1 MNPPQVAKVLAP
13 MTRVWW
19 MKTCRLMAFLAVVPM
34 VFPFGG
40 RIGAAEPKKSFP
52 KGITTTT
59 MPAAPAECRLNFLRK
74 PWPEVLQKVAEE
86 TQSTLI
92 MPVPPAG
99 YFTRADLERH
109 SREDAVRILNRDLE
123 KTGYRLVASND
134 NLEVTPIKRKAP
146 EYEPHVSRTTP
157 PPAEPD
163 SKSSADHSTT
173 MPTGTNAGVIQR
185 VNHETPEPA
194 AVTTITIHPASRPA
208 LDIAKQ
214 IHATFKQ
221 RSHLE
226 NTGPHNL
233 PALLVDHFDEK
244 AREAKIP
251 LFVLEIDVEKNELTL
266 TAEESVQTGLKQLI
280 NKLDINPLGTAALP
294 SLMAGTGTTAE
305 TGRKLVQ
312 PLQLIAQLR
321 QEPNKSATP
330 LLDGPAGSASQDS
343 DAPAAPGTGGETPT
357 PNAANGGLPALLG
370 NLKGDVAIEA
380 LNDLDL
386 LILRGNEKDVEAVMQ
401 VIRAIEQMA
410 MGSLPEV
417 HLLRLRFVDSQS
429 MSQLLN
435 DVYTRMTE
443 LRTNNAQQSQVAVRV
458 VPVVTPNAVL
468 ILASS
473 NAMDAVLQLADELDQ
488 AIDPTHE
495 VQIFRLKHAV
505 ASSVVEMLTAFYTQP
520 PVGLGTRLKTAADP
534 RTNSVVVQANP
545 RDMSEIAEFIK
556 GLDNEQAAATS
567 RMRIFPLKSAAAE
580 DLAAFLNNAIQSVLN
595 PPRMMATTTGQ
606 GAFGQQ
612 QQAGT
617 NTATQQVRSTV
628 LEFLAEGGQELI
640 RSGLLNDIRF
650 NADPRTNS
658 LLVTA
663 SEQSMPLVEELIR
676 MLDRP
681 SNALAEIK
689 VFPLKNADAVNAV
702 SLLGELFNATGTQG
716 QGQNSQSNTLGMEL
730 LGTQGSGNS
739 LIPLRFSTDARTNS
753 VVAIGGADALR
764 IVEAILYKL
773 DSNDARNR
781 QTTVLKLRNSPV
793 ADVAAAINE
802 FLAAQRQLATI
813 DPDRISTS
821 QLLEQEIIVTAE
833 PITNSLL
840 ISATPTYFKQLEEIA
855 KRLDAEPA
863 QVVIQAMMVE
873 VVLDNTDEFG
883 VELGFQD
890 PVLFAR
896 SAIADLVTTNTTTT
910 VPGVGNVQTTN
921 IVSQSA
927 TPGFLFN
934 NNPLGNNNSVTNP
947 QTVGTQG
954 LSSFAMG
961 RTNNDLGYG
970 GLVLSASSDAVSV
983 LIRALA
989 ARRTLRVLS
998 RPQVLALDNQQAQV
1012 QVGQVVPVPNGVNLS
1027 STGLSQTNVLRD
1039 AAGIILTVSPR
1050 ISPEGQ
1056 IVMEVAAEKSAY
1068 PDLNSGVPIGSDGNG
1083 GFVYAPVKD
1092 ITTARTTVKVPDG
1105 QTIVVGGMITK
1116 NDMVTERKVPYLG
1129 DLPLLGK
1136 LFRFD
1141 SFQNKRTELLIF
1153 LTPRIVHS
1161 DADMEQIKQIESGR
1175 MHFFQDDVESVHG
1188 PIFGVPPDMTYPLD
1202 VLPPVKDSPKSIFPA
1217 PIVEPQRDSIPPAPA
1232 PNTINPASGA
1242 KAIDQKE
1249 PSVRR
1254 LGEVST
1260 P

>member
-1 MNPPQVAKVLAP
+1 MS
-13 MTRVWW
+13 RIRW
-19 MKTCRLMAFLAVVPM
+19 MKVSRLMAFVAMVPM
-34 VFPFGG
+34 VLPLD
-40 RIGAAEPKKSFP
+40 RPVLAAEPVES
-52 KGITTTT
+52 
-59 MPAAPAECRLNFLRK
+59 AAQEASAQVPRSMRYVAADCRLNFLRK
-74 PWPEVLQKVAEE
+74 PWSEVLQKVAEE
-86 TQSTLI
+86 TNSALV
-92 MPVPPAG
+92 MPETPPG
-99 YFTRADLERH
+99 KFTRADLARH
-109 SREDAVRILNRDLE
+109 SREEAVRILNRDLE
-123 KTGYRLVASND
+123 KAGYRLLEKDDV
-134 NLEVTPIKRKAP
+134 LEVISVKRRQP
-146 EYEPHVSRTTP
+146 EYERHQVSEDTAP
-157 PPAEPD
+157 AVAVPGAAPIDMSSPPASP
-163 SKSSADHSTT
+163 ADAA
-173 MPTGTNAGVIQR
+173 PGKIQR
-185 VNHETPEPA
+185 VNHETPAPPA
-194 AVTTITIHPASRPA
+194 ITTVTIQPVNRPA
-208 LDIAKQ
+208 LEIAKQ
-214 IHATFKQ
+214 MHVTFKQ
-221 RSHLE
+221 RSRLE
-226 NTGPHNL
+226 NSGPHQL
-233 PALLVDHFDEK
+233 PAFIVDHFDE
-244 AREAKIP
+244 EAKAAGQP
-251 LFVLEIDVEKNELTL
+251 LFVLEIDTEKNELIL
-266 TAEESVQTGLKQLI
+266 TAEESVLHGLKQLI
-280 NKLDINPLGTAALP
+280 SKVDVNPLGAHALP
-294 SLMAGTGTTAE
+294 RLMAGNGTTAA
-305 TGRKLVQ
+305 TGRQLVQ
-312 PLQLIAQLR
+312 PLQLIAQSR
-321 QEPNKSATP
+321 EDSRPAATP
-330 LLDGPAGSASQDS
+330 LLEKPADSAQPGATD
-343 DAPAAPGTGGETPT
+343 AAPSATEKTP
-357 PNAANGGLPALLG
+357 PSANAASGGLPALLG

-417 HLLRLRFVDSQS
+417 HLLRLRYVDSQS

-443 LRTNNAQQSQVAVRV
+443 LRTNNAQQSQASVRV
-458 VPVVTPNAVL
+458 MPVVTPNAVL
-468 ILASS
+468 ILAPS
-473 NAMDAVLQLADELDQ
+473 NAMEAVLQLADELDQ
-488 AIDPTHE
+488 AVDPTHE
-495 VQIFRLKHAV
+495 VQVFRLKHAV
-505 ASSVVEMLTAFYTQP
+505 APSVVEMLTAFYTQP
-520 PVGLGTRLKTAADP
+520 PVGLGTRLKVAADA
-534 RTNSVVVQANP
+534 RTNSIVVQAQP
-545 RDMSEIAEFIK
+545 RDMSEIAEFIR
-556 GLDNEQAAATS
+556 GLDNEQAAATN
-567 RMRIFPLKSAAAE
+567 RMRIFPLKSAGAE
-580 DLAAFLNNAIQSVLN
+580 DLAAFLNNAIQGALN

-606 GAFGQQ
+606 GGLGQQ
-612 QQAGT
+612 AQQGAA
-617 NTATQQVRSTV
+617 NAATQQVRATV

-663 SEQSMPLVEELIR
+663 SEQSMPLIEELIR
-676 MLDRP
+676 LLDRP

-689 VFPLKNADAVNAV
+689 VFTLKNADAINAV
-702 SLLGELFNATGTQG
+702 TLLEELFNSTGN
-716 QGQNSQSNTLGMEL
+716 QGQNSQASALGMEL
-730 LGTQGSGNS
+730 LGTQGSGSN

-773 DSNDARNR
+773 DSNNARDR
-781 QTTVLKLRNSPV
+781 QTTVIKLRNSPA

-802 FLAAQRQLATI
+802 FLTAQRELATI
-813 DPDRISTS
+813 DPNRISTS

-896 SAIADLVTTNTTTT
+896 SAIADLVTTTTTT
-910 VPGVGNVQTTN
+910 AVPGVGNVQTTN

-927 TPGFLFN
+927 TPGFNFN
-934 NNPLGNNNSVTNP
+934 NNPLGNNNSASNP

-954 LSSFAMG
+954 LSSFGMG
-961 RTNNDLGYG
+961 RTNSDLGYG
-970 GLVLSASSDAVSV
+970 GLVLSASSDSVSV

-1039 AAGIILTVSPR
+1039 PAGIILTVSPR

-1068 PDLNSGVPIGSDGNG
+1068 PNLSGGVPIGSDGNG

-1116 NDMVTERKVPYLG
+1116 NDQTTERKVPFLG
-1129 DLPLLGK
+1129 DLPMVGK

-1141 SFQNKRTELLIF
+1141 SFQFKRTELLIF
-1153 LTPRIVHS
+1153 LTPRIVHG
-1161 DADMEQIKQIESGR
+1161 DADMEQIKQVEAGR
-1175 MHFFQDDVESVHG
+1175 MHFFQDDVESLHG
-1188 PIFGVPPDMTYPLD
+1188 PVFGVPPEMTYPLD
-1202 VLPPVKDSPKSIFPA
+1202 ALPPVKNSPKSIFPA
-1217 PIVEPQRDSIPPAPA
+1217 PAVEPKGDSVPPSPT
-1232 PNTINPASGA
+1232 PHQINPASGA
-1242 KAIDQKE
+1242 KAIEKE
-1249 PSVRR
+1249 GRSVKR
-1254 LGEVST
+1254 LGDAGS
-1260 P
+1260 

>member
-1 MNPPQVAKVLAP
+1 
-13 MTRVWW
+13 MTRARW
-19 MKTCRLMAFLAVVPM
+19 TNISRILALAAAIPM
-34 VFPFGG
+34 VFPLEAML
-40 RIGAAEPKKSFP
+40 RAAEPKGSQPFTSNTEQP
-52 KGITTTT
+52 HATTQST
-59 MPAAPAECRLNFLRK
+59 AECRLNFLRK
-74 PWPEVLQKVAEE
+74 PWPEVLQKVADE
-86 TQSTLI
+86 TGSTLE
-92 MPVPPAG
+92 MPEVPPG
-99 YFTRADLERH
+99 MFTRADIARH
-109 SREDAVRILNRDLE
+109 TREDAVRILNRDLE
-123 KTGYRLVASND
+123 KVGYRLIANNNTLEVAS
-134 NLEVTPIKRKAP
+134 IKRKQQ
-146 EYEPHVSRTTP
+146 EYERHTARQHTTP
-157 PPAEPD
+157 VVSEAPVGMIPAE
-163 SKSSADHSTT
+163 
-173 MPTGTNAGVIQR
+173 GTVRPGGVQR
-185 VNHETPEPA
+185 VNHEAPA
-194 AVTTITIHPASRPA
+194 TATAPAPVVTSVTIRPASRQA
-208 LDIAKQ
+208 LEIARQ
-214 IHATFKQ
+214 IHLTFKQ
-221 RSHLE
+221 RSRLE
-226 NTGPHNL
+226 NAGPHGL
-233 PALLVDHFDEK
+233 PAFVVEHFDE
-244 AREAKIP
+244 EAIAAGRP
-251 LFVLEIDVEKNELTL
+251 LFVLEIDTNHNELVL
-266 TAEESVQTGLKQLI
+266 TAEESVQTGLKQLVTKI
-280 NKLDINPLGTAALP
+280 DLNPLGSEPLP
-294 SLMAGTGTTAE
+294 KLMAGTGATAE
-305 TGRKLVQ
+305 TGRQLAQ
-312 PLQLIAQLR
+312 PLSLIAQMR
-321 QEPNKSATP
+321 EEANPGVTP
-330 LLDGPAGSASQDS
+330 LLEKPAAEPRGSMPLPPTDAGSE
-343 DAPAAPGTGGETPT
+343 APPG
-357 PNAANGGLPALLG
+357 NAAGGGLPALLG

-410 MGSLPEV
+410 IGSLPEV

-443 LRTNNAQQSQVAVRV
+443 LRTNNAQQSQAAVRV

-473 NAMDAVLQLADELDQ
+473 NAMEAVLQLADELDQ
-488 AIDPTHE
+488 PIDPTHE
-495 VQIFRLKHAV
+495 VQVFRLKHAV
-505 ASSVVEMLTAFYTQP
+505 ATSVVEMLTSFYTQP

-545 RDMSEIAEFIK
+545 RDMSEIGEFIK
-556 GLDNEQAAATS
+556 GLDHEQAAATS
-567 RMRIFPLKSAAAE
+567 RMRIFPLKSAGAE
-580 DLAAFLNNAIQSVLN
+580 DLAAFLNNALQNALN

-606 GAFGQQ
+606 GGLGQQ
-612 QQAGT
+612 QGQAAT
-617 NTATQQVRSTV
+617 NTATQQARATV

-663 SEQSMPLVEELIR
+663 SEQSMPLIEELIH

-689 VFPLKNADAVNAV
+689 VFPLKNADAINAV
-702 SLLGELFNATGTQG
+702 SLLEELFSSNQTQG
-716 QGQNSQSNTLGMEL
+716 QANQNSALGIEL
-730 LGTQGSGNS
+730 LGTQGSGSN

-773 DSNDARNR
+773 DSNNARNR

-802 FLAAQRQLATI
+802 FLAAQRELATI

-896 SAIADLVTTNTTTT
+896 SAIADLVTTTTTT
-910 VPGVGNVQTTN
+910 AVPGVGNVQTTN

-927 TPGFLFN
+927 TPGFNFN
-934 NNPLGNNNSVTNP
+934 NQPLGNNNSASPP

-954 LSSFAMG
+954 LSNFAMG

-1012 QVGQVVPVPNGVNLS
+1012 QVGQIVPVPNGTTVS
-1027 STGLSQTNVLRD
+1027 GTGLSQVNVLRD

-1068 PDLNSGVPIGSDGNG
+1068 PNLNG
-1083 GFVYAPVKD
+1083 GVAISNDGAGNIVYAPVKD

-1116 NDMVTERKVPYLG
+1116 NDQTTERKVPYLG
-1129 DLPLLGK
+1129 DLPVLGK

-1141 SFQNKRTELLIF
+1141 SFQFKRTELLIF
-1153 LTPRIVHS
+1153 LTPRIVHG
-1161 DADMEQIKQIESGR
+1161 DADMEQIKQIEAGR
-1175 MHFFQDDVESVHG
+1175 MHFFQDDAESVHG
-1188 PIFGVPPDMTYPLD
+1188 PIFGVPPDMTYPLES
-1202 VLPPVKDSPKSIFPA
+1202 LPPANGSPKSIFPT
-1217 PIVEPQRDSIPPAPA
+1217 PQLEQQPTPLPPAPA

-1242 KAIDQKE
+1242 KAIEKNE
-1249 PSVRR
+1249 RAVKV
-1254 LGEVST
+1254 LGEM
-1260 P
+1260 PAP

>member
-1 MNPPQVAKVLAP
+1 
-13 MTRVWW
+13 MTRVRW
-19 MKTCRLMAFLAVVPM
+19 MRISRLMAFLAIIPM
-34 VFPFGG
+34 VLPCGTSL
-40 RIGAAEPKKSFP
+40 RAADPARSASGKTGK
-52 KGITTTT
+52 
-59 MPAAPAECRLNFLRK
+59 AAPTTGTKASPECHLSFLRK
-74 PWPEVLQKVAEE
+74 PWPEVLQKVADD
-86 TQSTLI
+86 THSTLV
-92 MPVPPAG
+92 MPVEPPG
-99 YFTRADLERH
+99 VFSRTDFGKH

-123 KTGYRLVASND
+123 KAGFRLVEN
-134 NLEVTPIKRKAP
+134 NEKLEVISIERKQP
-146 EYEPHVSRTTP
+146 EYERHTVQPNRK
-157 PPAEPD
+157 PA
-163 SKSSADHSTT
+163 SSMEAPVELSSDAS
-173 MPTGTNAGVIQR
+173 TNARAIQR
-185 VNHETPEPA
+185 VNHEAAESRPA
-194 AVTTITIHPASRPA
+194 PVVSSSTIKPTSRPA
-208 LDIAKQ
+208 LEIAKQ
-214 IHATFKQ
+214 IHQTFKQ
-221 RSHLE
+221 RSRLE
-226 NTGPHNL
+226 NSGPHGL
-233 PALLVDHFDEK
+233 PAFVVEHFKED
-244 AREAKIP
+244 AVEAKLP
-251 LFVLEIDVEKNELTL
+251 LFVLEIDTNNNELIL
-266 TAEESVQTGLKQLI
+266 TAEEPVQAGLKQLI
-280 NKLDINPLGTAALP
+280 QKVDLNPLGNETLP
-294 SLMAGTGTTAE
+294 KLMAGNGTTAD

-312 PLQLIAQLR
+312 PLSLIAQVR
-321 QEPNKSATP
+321 EEGNPAAKP
-330 LLDGPAGSASQDS
+330 LLEETNDLVPSDAAPIAPPAPPAGNE
-343 DAPAAPGTGGETPT
+343 PAAGGI
-357 PNAANGGLPALLG
+357 ASGGLPALLG
-370 NLKGDVAIEA
+370 NLKGDVAIES

-386 LILRGNEKDVEAVMQ
+386 LILRGNEKDVESVMQ

-429 MSQLLN
+429 MAQLLN

-443 LRTNNAQQSQVAVRV
+443 LRANNAQQSQVAVRV

-473 NAMDAVLQLADELDQ
+473 NAIEAVLQLADELDQ

-505 ASSVVEMLTAFYTQP
+505 ASSVVEMLTSFYTQP

-556 GLDNEQAAATS
+556 GLDNEQAASTS
-567 RMRIFPLKSAAAE
+567 RMRIFPLKSAGAE
-580 DLAAFLNNAIQSVLN
+580 DLAAFLNNALQSALN
-595 PPRMMATTTGQ
+595 PPRMMTSTT
-606 GAFGQQ
+606 GQQ
-612 QQAGT
+612 QQQQVGT
-617 NTATQQVRSTV
+617 NTATQQARATV

-640 RSGLLNDIRF
+640 RSGLLNEIRF

-681 SNALAEIK
+681 SSALAEIK
-689 VFPLKNADAVNAV
+689 VFTLKNADAVNAV
-702 SLLGELFNATGTQG
+702 ALLDQLFNASQSQNAG
-716 QGQNSQSNTLGMEL
+716 QGSQGNSLGMEL
-730 LGTQGSGNS
+730 LGTQGSGSS

-773 DSNDARNR
+773 DTNNARNR
-781 QTTVLKLRNSPV
+781 QTTVIKLRNSPV

-802 FLAAQRQLATI
+802 FLAAQRELATI

-873 VVLDNTDEFG
+873 VVLDNVDEFG

-896 SAIADLVTTNTTTT
+896 SAIADLVTTTTTT
-910 VPGVGNVQTTN
+910 AVPGVGNVQTTN

-927 TPGFLFN
+927 TPGFNFN
-934 NNPLGNNNSVTNP
+934 NQPLGNNNSASNP
-947 QTVGTQG
+947 QTVGAQG
-954 LSSFAMG
+954 LSNFAMG
-961 RTNNDLGYG
+961 RTSNELGYG

-998 RPQVLALDNQQAQV
+998 RPQVLALDNQQAQI
-1012 QVGQVVPVPNGVNLS
+1012 QVGQVVPVPDGTTLS
-1027 STGLSQTNVLRD
+1027 STGLSQVNVLRD
-1039 AAGIILTVSPR
+1039 PAGIILTVSPR

-1068 PDLNSGVPIGSDGNG
+1068 PDLNSGVAIANDGNG
-1083 GFVYAPVKD
+1083 NIVYAPVKD

-1116 NDMVTERKVPYLG
+1116 NDQAEERKIPWLG
-1129 DLPLLGK
+1129 DLPMVGK
-1136 LFRFD
+1136 LFRYD
-1141 SFQNKRTELLIF
+1141 SFQFRRTELLIF
-1153 LTPRIVHS
+1153 LTPRIVHG
-1161 DADMEQIKQIESGR
+1161 DADMEQIKQIEAGR
-1175 MHFFQDDVESVHG
+1175 LHFFQDDVESLHG

-1202 VLPPVKDSPKSIFPA
+1202 SLPPVDATSPSSLPA
-1217 PIVEPQRDSIPPAPA
+1217 PRSGNPQGPPPLPPAPV
-1232 PNTINPASGA
+1232 PNTINPTSGVKPLNVSTKQPA
-1242 KAIDQKE
+1242 
-1249 PSVRR
+1249 VTR
-1254 LGEVST
+1254 LGEVTT